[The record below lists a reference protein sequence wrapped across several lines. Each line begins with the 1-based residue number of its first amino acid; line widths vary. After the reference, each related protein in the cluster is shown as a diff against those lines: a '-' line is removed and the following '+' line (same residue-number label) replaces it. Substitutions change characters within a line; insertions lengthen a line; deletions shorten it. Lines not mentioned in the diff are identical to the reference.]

1 MNHRGDAPSTGRPEA
16 RPDHASSMLT
26 GLLLWLCSLPLI
38 GLLVFPW
45 FGMRVAL
52 VVALALLA
60 VTVSACYALCT
71 WQVVASSEKGN
82 SRRPT

>member
-45 FGMRVAL
+45 FGMHVAL
-52 VVALALLA
+52 VVALTLLA
-60 VTVSACYALCT
+60 ATLSACYALCT
-71 WQVVASSEKGN
+71 WRAVGSPARGN
-82 SRRPT
+82 RDG